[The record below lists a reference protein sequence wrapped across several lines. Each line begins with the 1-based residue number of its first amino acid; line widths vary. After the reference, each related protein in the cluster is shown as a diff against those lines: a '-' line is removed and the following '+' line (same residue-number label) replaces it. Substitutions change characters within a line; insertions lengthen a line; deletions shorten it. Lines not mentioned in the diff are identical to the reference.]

1 MKNITVTDVREGI
14 GDTGF
19 LLDDGK
25 TAVLIDTGYGF
36 TGEAMARNIQKC
48 LGSRRLDYILLT
60 HSHYDHV
67 LGVPHVL
74 KHYPQ
79 AKVVAGT
86 YASAIF
92 QRPSALKLMY
102 EMDCKAARYMG
113 VAPSE
118 DLTHTLHADIVV
130 EDGQVLTCGDMEF
143 QVMELPGHTKCSV
156 GFYLAANKLL
166 ISTETLGVYDGEDG
180 YMPSFL
186 VGYQMALDSFQK
198 VKPLAI
204 ETLLVP
210 HWGVVEGE
218 KVASCLEGCEQATRE
233 MARCILSMFKA
244 GKTGEEILAYL
255 KERDYDERVQRGY
268 PISAFLLNTGIMI
281 DRVRQEL
288 FEPAQ

>member
-1 MKNITVTDVREGI
+1 M

-19 LLDDGK
+19 LIDDGT
-25 TAVLIDTGYGF
+25 TAVLVDTGYGF
-36 TGEAMARNIQKC
+36 TGKAMARNIKKY
-48 LGSRRLDYILLT
+48 LGDRRLDYILLT

-74 KHYPQ
+74 QQYPR

-86 YASAIF
+86 YASSVF

-102 EMDCKAARYMG
+102 EMDCKAAGYMG

-118 DLTHTLHADIVV
+118 DLTDTLHADIVV
-130 EDGQVLTCGDMEF
+130 EDGQTLTCGDMVF
-143 QVMELPGHTKCSV
+143 QVIELPGHTKCSV
-156 GFYLAANKLL
+156 GFYLASHKLL
-166 ISTETLGVYDGEDG
+166 VSTETLGVCDGEDG

-198 VKPLAI
+198 VKPLPI
-204 ETLLVP
+204 DTLLVP
-210 HWGVVEGE
+210 HLGVVEGE
-218 KVASCLEGCEQATRE
+218 KVADCLEGCEQATRE
-233 MARCILSMFKA
+233 MARCILAMFRD
-244 GKTGEEILAYL
+244 GKTKEEILAYL

-288 FEPAQ
+288 FDPAP